1 MRRQKEG
8 DSKREGSVLGE
19 KKHTHTHIQKK
30 KGPIKRKHTTSTHPG
45 IMGPYKSAK
54 AFTVSK

>member
-1 MRRQKEG
+1 MRGQKEK
-8 DSKREGSVLGE
+8 DSKREGSVFR
-19 KKHTHTHIQKK
+19 KKHTNSNTPQHA
-30 KGPIKRKHTTSTHPG
+30 TSTHPG